1 MVLSKRLR
9 SPEAFPLVSPRRATT
24 FRPAFLVLTGTA
36 TLSNYQ
42 TALASIRYNNSS
54 NVPSTTSRVIQIYV
68 NDGEIDSNIA
78 ESTIAV
84 SAVNDPPTASNFTAT
99 TLEDSS
105 WVAQLSDFTSVYSDP
120 ESTPLASITITSLA
134 TAGTLEFY
142 NGTSWVSVTVNQV
155 ITAASLTSGFL
166 RLRPVANANGTNYAR
181 FSYTVSDGT
190 ASSSSGYTVTV
201 NVTPVNDAPVLTAG
215 SLDSGYGQRRQCN
228 HDRRIA
234 WSFCSD
240 LWSWRWFRRSEPND
254 HLHDHIDPILCNDLQ
269 GRRHNL
275 GIGKQHGNRRR
286 TPRSQVQDGFQC
298 QWQRQ
303 PSLDRCG

>member
-1 MVLSKRLR
+1 
-9 SPEAFPLVSPRRATT
+9 
-24 FRPAFLVLTGTA
+24 
-36 TLSNYQ
+36 
-42 TALASIRYNNSS
+42 
-54 NVPSTTSRVIQIYV
+54 VIQIYV

-99 TLEDSS
+99 TLEDTS

-120 ESTPLASITITSLA
+120 ESNALASITITGLA

-166 RLRPVANANGTNYAR
+166 RLRPAANANGTNYSR

-215 SLDSGYGQRRQCN
+215 SLTAVTANEDSANSTAATLGLSAVTYGPGGGSDESSQTLTYT
-228 HDRRIA
+228 ITSIP
-234 WSFCSD
+234 SFVTIFKADGTTSV
-240 LWSWRWFRRSEPND
+240 LANSTVTAAE
-254 HLHDHIDPILCNDLQ
+254 LQ
-269 GRRHNL
+269 GLKYKTVSNAN
-275 GIGKQHGNRRR
+275 GNGNIVW
-286 TPRSQVQDGFQC
+286 TVVDNGGTANGGVDTLSQ
-298 QWQRQ
+298 
-303 PSLDRCG
+303 SLSITINAINDAPVLTAGTLTAVTAN